1 MTKAKNSIARAVG
14 QKIQVLRKDHGIS
27 AARLAEM
34 IEISQ
39 QQMSRYER
47 GVNRVVVDCLVR
59 IADIFEVPVGWFFTE
74 IECRS
79 KRDSGKE
86 RESWKAETVILPVE
100 SELM

>member
-14 QKIQVLRKDHGIS
+14 QKIQVLRKDHGIT

-47 GVNRVVVDCLVR
+47 GVNRVDVDCLVR
-59 IADIFEVPVGWFFTE
+59 IADIFEVPVGCSSPRLKAGVNATAEMNGNPGKQKPLF
-74 IECRS
+74 CRS
-79 KRDSGKE
+79 N
-86 RESWKAETVILPVE
+86 LN
-100 SELM
+100 